1 MLSILKTDNRAREL
15 VRRLEFLTFLFYQ
28 GRCFMIISHKYKFI
42 FIKTTKTAGTSIE
55 VFLSQICD
63 EGDIITPIFPR
74 EAHHT
79 PRNYRGLFNP
89 FAEMILNQGK
99 GLPTTVVD
107 SIRGMKFSKHLSA
120 KRIKT
125 RLPDSVWNSYYKFC
139 VERNPWDKT
148 ISHYYS
154 RKKLGKPWLT
164 LDQYFSN
171 TFANYGEASGSLAE

>member
-164 LDQYFSN
+164 LDQYFS
-171 TFANYGEASGSLAE
+171 